1 MGIFLVRYV
10 LKTKEKKEC
19 GKIVFVTEK
28 TGVKRNNYYFALN
41 TETSETEKVAFDWV
55 KKNIELICNARICG
69 TRLYYHKHKNSQEK
83 HASLGEE

>member
-1 MGIFLVRYV
+1 MKYL
-10 LKTKEKKEC
+10 LKTKDNKEY
-19 GKIVFVTEK
+19 GKTVFITEK

>member
-41 TETSETEKVAFDWV
+41 TETSETEKVASPTSNH
-55 KKNIELICNARICG
+55 NIP
-69 TRLYYHKHKNSQEK
+69 K
-83 HASLGEE
+83 

>member
-1 MGIFLVRYV
+1 MKYL
-10 LKTKEKKEC
+10 LKTKDNKEY
-19 GKIVFVTEK
+19 GKTVFITEK

-41 TETSETEKVAFDWV
+41 TETSKTEKVTFDWI
-55 KKNIELICNARICG
+55 KKNIQFICNARICG